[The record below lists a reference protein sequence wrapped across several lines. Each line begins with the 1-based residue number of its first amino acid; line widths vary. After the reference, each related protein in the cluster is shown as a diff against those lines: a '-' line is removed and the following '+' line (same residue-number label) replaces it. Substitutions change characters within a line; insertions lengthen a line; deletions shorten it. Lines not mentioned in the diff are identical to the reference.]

1 MAGRGLRTGRRSKG
15 LIHFA
20 LFFKQQC
27 RSEIMAYKDLA
38 WSRCD
43 WQSHLIFLQAQGRL
57 PRQTL
62 FCLYVERAWK
72 VTTLKYGGF
81 SPVFFPPFLS
91 VCFIH
96 PL

>member
-1 MAGRGLRTGRRSKG
+1 
-15 LIHFA
+15 
-20 LFFKQQC
+20 
-27 RSEIMAYKDLA
+27 MAYKDLA

-43 WQSHLIFLQAQGRL
+43 WQSHLIFLQAQGHL

-81 SPVFFPPFLS
+81 SPFFFFPLFVRLLHTPTVGGIS
-91 VCFIH
+91 
-96 PL
+96 